1 MLFHTVMIIL
11 HRPPRHLF
19 RTPGIAASDDVEYC
33 YESLQALLKLLR
45 SYARFYRFSSLPLD
59 FVHTLSVAAG
69 TILMKRSLEAADPL
83 ATTSG
88 HGHGG
93 GGGSDSKAMDTVLDA
108 MHEIRHTWPCVVEIR
123 ESVLRALE
131 GTDKRGGEMSGVE
144 CGTGVG
150 TGEEASARPT
160 PEVGRDPILD
170 FGFLPSMVGAGG
182 ALPAEPGGLL
192 DFQMLL
198 PDDAD
203 LNAMMM
209 PHEGPAHVDLD
220 LAPQLSWGASSAHH
234 GIPDLGGS
242 S

>member
-19 RTPGIAASDDVEYC
+19 RTPGIAASEDVEYC

-45 SYARFYRFSSLPLD
+45 SYARFYRFSALPLD

-69 TILMKRSLEAADPL
+69 TILMKRSLEGLAA
-83 ATTSG
+83 A
-88 HGHGG
+88 GG
-93 GGGSDSKAMDTVLDA
+93 AGAGIDAGGVNTKAMDTVLDA

-131 GTDKRGGEMSGVE
+131 RDGYRGGSSAAAEAGPGAAGRMGGGE
-144 CGTGVG
+144 LGGDGVG
-150 TGEEASARPT
+150 GEAGTRPT
-160 PEVGRDPILD
+160 PEAGQDPILD
-170 FGFLPSMVGAGG
+170 FGFLSSMGAGG

-198 PDDAD
+198 QDDD
-203 LNAMMM
+203 LTMLI
-209 PHEGPAHVDLD
+209 PEGD
-220 LAPQLSWGASSAHH
+220 LASQLSWGPPAPNPHLC
-234 GIPDLGGS
+234 GNP
-242 S
+242 

>member
-19 RTPGIAASDDVEYC
+19 RTPGIAASEDVEYC

-45 SYARFYRFSSLPLD
+45 SYARFYRFSALPLD

-69 TILMKRSLEAADPL
+69 TILMKRSLEGLAAD
-83 ATTSG
+83 S
-88 HGHGG
+88 GG
-93 GGGSDSKAMDTVLDA
+93 GVDAGGVNTKAMDTVLDA

-131 GTDKRGGEMSGVE
+131 RDGYRGGSSAATGAGAGAGGRMGRDEISGDGDGVSG
-144 CGTGVG
+144 GTG
-150 TGEEASARPT
+150 TRPT
-160 PEVGRDPILD
+160 PEAGQDPILD
-170 FGFLPSMVGAGG
+170 FGFLSSMGAGG

-198 PDDAD
+198 QDDD
-203 LNAMMM
+203 LTMLI
-209 PHEGPAHVDLD
+209 PEGV
-220 LAPQLSWGASSAHH
+220 LASQLSWGAPDSH
-234 GIPDLGGS
+234 GIPDLGGRP
-242 S
+242 